1 MVNYANS
8 EIYMIQP
15 VEIEGGLYI
24 GSTTKKILSQCMSE
38 HRSQY
43 KRWKDGLTNNVMPY
57 TIFEKYGIDNCEII
71 LLEVVNCKS
80 KDELNAREKH
90 L

>member
-1 MVNYANS
+1 
-8 EIYMIQP
+8 
-15 VEIEGGLYI
+15 
-24 GSTTKKILSQCMSE
+24 MSE
-38 HRSQY
+38 CRSQY
-43 KRWKDGLTNNVMPY
+43 KRWKDGLTKNVMSY

-80 KDELNAREKH
+80 KDKLNAREKH